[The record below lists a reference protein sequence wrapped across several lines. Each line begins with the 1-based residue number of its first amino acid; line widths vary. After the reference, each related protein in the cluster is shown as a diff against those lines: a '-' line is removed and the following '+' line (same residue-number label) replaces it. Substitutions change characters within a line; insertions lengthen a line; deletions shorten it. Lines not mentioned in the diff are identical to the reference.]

1 MESWLFTP
9 DQFCNYLQQSLGVR
23 SCYFVRTADR
33 TTWLAS
39 HPQLQPMAD
48 HFAQCSDY
56 DEHESLFMQIGPQS
70 GVLQSA
76 CIHRTCRG
84 NAAGGVR
91 FWYYSTVGDLIRDG
105 MRLGVGMTL
114 KNALAG
120 LWHGGGKGVMAKNS
134 GCYQQIDHER
144 EAKALHGNANCSTHG
159 GGNSNDDDGDME
171 LLDMRKLIF
180 EEYGEFISRLHGAY
194 VTAEDVGVTERD
206 MRAVFSR
213 TRFTTCIPVQLG
225 GSGNP
230 SGPTA
235 RGVARGLEAALKYL
249 GKSPAEATVAVQG
262 VGHVGSVLV
271 RILLGELNVRRVIG
285 TSMTSSAVIRQLQ
298 QDFGEDRFQF
308 RAVDRGDLSAL
319 FEGICTLLCI

>member
-1 MESWLFTP
+1 
-9 DQFCNYLQQSLGVR
+9 
-23 SCYFVRTADR
+23 
-33 TTWLAS
+33 
-39 HPQLQPMAD
+39 
-48 HFAQCSDY
+48 
-56 DEHESLFMQIGPQS
+56 
-70 GVLQSA
+70 
-76 CIHRTCRG
+76 
-84 NAAGGVR
+84 
-91 FWYYSTVGDLIRDG
+91 
-105 MRLGVGMTL
+105 
-114 KNALAG
+114 
-120 LWHGGGKGVMAKNS
+120 
-134 GCYQQIDHER
+134 
-144 EAKALHGNANCSTHG
+144 
-159 GGNSNDDDGDME
+159 
-171 LLDMRKLIF
+171 
-180 EEYGEFISRLHGAY
+180 
-194 VTAEDVGVTERD
+194 